1 MSASKVES
9 LRKSVLSK
17 NNDESTLTLKE
28 LNIEL
33 LEIDSLPPLNMESP
47 NAENERILAREVYE
61 LAVLH
66 SINIGDRDEFQKYV
80 GILRSFYSDFGPNVS
95 ESERK
100 YMIIGLYLLYLIVE
114 NRLSEY
120 HCELELLTDEQKSSA
135 GIKFCTE
142 LERRL
147 MVGAYDDVMNA
158 ASNPPVDLYG
168 FFLGSLLETVR
179 INIADCAE
187 MSYNTLNPSALK
199 EILMF
204 TTEKEAVAFVN
215 EHYPHWEFNGTLFK
229 LKPDTTKLSSAEDI
243 PSQKL
248 VSQTLTYAVE
258 MDRIV

>member
-1 MSASKVES
+1 MDSSKVDS
-9 LRKSVLSK
+9 LRKSVLGK
-17 NNDESTLTLKE
+17 RNDESSLILKE
-28 LNIEL
+28 LSIDL
-33 LEIDSLPPLNMESP
+33 LEIDSLPPLNMETP

-61 LAVLH
+61 LGVLH
-66 SINIGDRDEFQKYV
+66 SINIGDRGEFQKYFD
-80 GILRSFYSDFGPNVS
+80 ILRSFYSDFGPKVS

-100 YMIIGLYLLYLIVE
+100 YMIIGSYLLYLIVE

-120 HCELELLTDEQKSSA
+120 HCELELLTDEQKSLA

-147 MVGAYDDVMNA
+147 MVGAYDEVMNA
-158 ASNPPVDLYG
+158 ASNPPVDLYA
-168 FFLGSLLETVR
+168 FFLSSLLETVR

-187 MSYNTLNPSALK
+187 ISYNTLNPSALK

-204 TTEKEAVAFVN
+204 STEQEALEFVK
-215 EHYPHWEFNGTLFK
+215 EHYSHWESNGTLFK
-229 LKPDTTKLSSAEDI
+229 LKPDATTLSSAEDI

-248 VSQTLTYAVE
+248 ISQTLTYAAE